1 MKFKKLPFTEI
12 QVSEICLGTMTFG
25 KQNTESEG
33 HQQLDYAVSRGV
45 NFIDTAEL
53 YPVPAE
59 AKTYGETERIIGNWI
74 KKNNNRSSIILA
86 SKIAG
91 PGAYTKHIR
100 TTGFSKSAI
109 KEAVNDSL
117 KRLQTDYIDLYQLHW
132 PERFTNTFGTRG
144 YKHISKEKWED
155 NFSEILL
162 NLNELIKEGKIRHI
176 GLSNENPWGVMRFLE
191 ESKQSLPRMI
201 TIQNS
206 YSLLN
211 RQFEVGNAEISMREK
226 IGLLAYSPLACGV
239 LTGKYI
245 EGKDAANSRLNLFK
259 RFVRYS
265 SDQSTLA
272 TKKYLAL
279 ANELG
284 ISLTH
289 MALAFVNQQTFV
301 TSNIIGATNMNQ
313 LKENI
318 DSIDIELNPN
328 TVNAINEIHEEIPD
342 PST

>member
-1 MKFKKLPFTEI
+1 MKFNTLPFTDI

-25 KQNTESEG
+25 KQNSEAEG
-33 HQQLDYAVSRGV
+33 HQQLDYAINRGI

-59 AKTYGETERIIGNWI
+59 AETYGETEKIIGTWF

-91 PGAYTKHIR
+91 PGSYTKHIR
-100 TTGFSKSAI
+100 STGFSKTALN
-109 KEAVNDSL
+109 EALNNSL
-117 KRLQTDYIDLYQLHW
+117 KRLQTDYVDLYQLHW
-132 PERFTNTFGTRG
+132 PERFTNTFGIRG
-144 YKHISKEKWED
+144 YKHISKEQWED
-155 NFSEILL
+155 NFSEILF
-162 NLNELIKEGKIRHI
+162 NLNELIKEGKVRHI

-191 ESKQSLPRMI
+191 ESKQNLPRMI

-211 RQFEVGNAEISMREK
+211 RQFEIGNAEISMREN

-245 EGKDAANSRLNLFK
+245 QGKDQPNSRLNLFK
-259 RFVRYS
+259 RFIRYS

-279 ANELG
+279 ANDLG

-301 TSNIIGATNMNQ
+301 TSNIIGATDLDQ

-318 DSIDIELNPN
+318 DSINFELDYDAI
-328 TVNAINEIHEEIPD
+328 NAINAIHAEIPD